1 MIIKLENKK
10 SVPTHGVYNTD
21 LIHDVN
27 PSPFTVRRGPV
38 AVVHLADLLIYDLV
52 WLREA
57 LLAPLLAARR
67 GSVTH
72 RATNLVPVQHHRKY
86 SVY

>member
-10 SVPTHGVYNTD
+10 SVPTHGAYYTD

-57 LLAPLLAARR
+57 LLAARR

-86 SVY
+86 LIH